1 MGGGKCPPYVRK
13 LPEQLRYHLT
23 LEALQGLH
31 VLHMLA
37 MYFVLAW
44 PTLMHSTN
52 AENKVSANAQIQ
64 TLQMAASLLLY
75 TKRE

>member
-37 MYFVLAW
+37 MYFGISMA
-44 PTLMHSTN
+44 SI
-52 AENKVSANAQIQ
+52 NAQH
-64 TLQMAASLLLY
+64 
-75 TKRE
+75 